1 MELSEEDGALI
12 GLSTL
17 GPDCLYLSTGVI
29 LCPGLKGEKAVR
41 IFDQALL
48 GGLVCKGLVLN
59 PAPGAYKLSLDGA
72 SRVLALLLGNA
83 NGPIEM
89 LAGMVRF
96 GFSVGIHW
104 TGERFKVIVMSGT
117 PYVAEDE
124 DLGKAIGQ
132 VKALVDRTQLG
143 M

>member
-17 GPDCLYLSTGVI
+17 GPDCLYLVPGVI
-29 LCPGLKGEKAVR
+29 LGPGLKKEGAAR
-41 IFDQALL
+41 SFDQALL
-48 GGLVCKGLVLN
+48 DSLVGKGLVLR
-59 PAPGAYKLSLDGA
+59 PAPGAYKLSPDGVA
-72 SRVLALLLGNA
+72 RVQAVLLGNT

-104 TGERFKVIVMSGT
+104 TGERFRVIVMSGA
-117 PYVAEDE
+117 PYVSEHE
-124 DLGKAIGQ
+124 DLAKAIEQ

-143 M
+143 E